1 MGGGIRIGTGIL
13 VIIGLVIFY
22 AVYGGVNTSTWDT
35 TVVALVGLIA
45 LGMAISG
52 LMDVLGIKIKF

>member
-22 AVYGGVNTSTWDT
+22 AVYGGVNTTAWDD

>member
-1 MGGGIRIGTGIL
+1 MGGGVKIGTGIL

-22 AVYGGVNTSTWDT
+22 SVYGGVNTTAWDT
-35 TVVALVGLIA
+35 TVTALVGLIA

-52 LMDVLGIKIKF
+52 LMEVLGIHIKF

>member
-1 MGGGIRIGTGIL
+1 MGGGIKIGTGIL

-22 AVYGGVNTSTWDT
+22 AVYGGVNTDAWDV
-35 TVVALVGLIA
+35 TVTALVGLIA

-52 LMDVLGIKIKF
+52 LMEVLGIKIKF